1 MKYSSCLINRGQSKS
16 MILIDITN
24 ENLRSY
30 KQFENRFDNLSS
42 YLSRIYPDFDT
53 KIKWCYINV
62 DNKNIGSI
70 WLEKVDVNTVK
81 LGVFIAD
88 EKYRNKGYGTLA
100 IKRIMLFAKDLGYKS
115 VVLNVRISNIK
126 AFNVYQNIGFKESK
140 RFTKSNGIDVIQ
152 MEYVI

>member
-1 MKYSSCLINRGQSKS
+1 MSSCLINRGQSKS

-30 KQFENRFDNLSS
+30 KQFENCFDNLSS
-42 YLSRIYPDFDT
+42 YLSRIYPDFDI

-62 DNKNIGSI
+62 DNKNIGGI
-70 WLEKVDVNTVK
+70 WLEKVDVNTVT

-100 IKRIMLFAKDLGYKS
+100 IKEIIHFAKNLGYKS

-126 AFNVYQNIGFKESK
+126 AFNVYQNIGFKEIK
-140 RFTKSNGIDVIQ
+140 RFTKNNGVDVIQ
-152 MEYVI
+152 MKYVI

>member
-1 MKYSSCLINRGQSKS
+1 MSSCLINRGQSKS

-30 KQFENRFDNLSS
+30 KQFENCFDNLSS

-62 DNKNIGSI
+62 DNKNIGGI

-88 EKYRNKGYGTLA
+88 EKYRNKGYGTFA
-100 IKRIMLFAKDLGYKS
+100 INEIIRFAKNLGYKS

-126 AFNVYQNIGFKESK
+126 AFNVYQNIGFQETK
-140 RFTKSNGIDVIQ
+140 RFTKNNGVDVIQ

>member
-1 MKYSSCLINRGQSKS
+1 MKYSGCLINRGQSKS

-30 KQFENRFDNLSS
+30 KQFENCFDNLSS
-42 YLSRIYPDFDT
+42 YLSRIYPDFDA

-62 DNKNIGSI
+62 DNKNIGGI
-70 WLEKVDVNTVK
+70 WLEKVNVNTVK

-88 EKYRNKGYGTLA
+88 EKYRNKGYGTFA
-100 IKRIMLFAKDLGYKS
+100 INEIIRFAKNLGYKS

-126 AFNVYQNIGFKESK
+126 AFNVYLNIGFKETK
-140 RFTKSNGIDVIQ
+140 RFTKSNGVDVIK

>member
-1 MKYSSCLINRGQSKS
+1 MKYSGCLINRGQSKS

-30 KQFENRFDNLSS
+30 KQFEIYFDNLSS

-70 WLEKVDVNTVK
+70 WLEKFDVNTVK

-88 EKYRNKGYGTLA
+88 EKYRNKGYGTFS
-100 IKRIMLFAKDLGYKS
+100 IKEIIRFAKDLGYRS

-126 AFNVYQNIGFKESK
+126 AFNVYQNIGFKETK
-140 RFTKSNGIDVIQ
+140 RFTKNNGIDVIQ

>member
-1 MKYSSCLINRGQSKS
+1 MSSCLINRGQSKS

-30 KQFENRFDNLSS
+30 KQFENCFDNLSS

-62 DNKNIGSI
+62 DNKNIGGI

-88 EKYRNKGYGTLA
+88 EKYINKGYRTFA
-100 IKRIMLFAKDLGYKS
+100 IKEIIRFAKNLGYKS
-115 VVLNVRISNIK
+115 AVLNVRISNIK
-126 AFNVYQNIGFKESK
+126 AFNVYQNIGFKETK
-140 RFTKSNGIDVIQ
+140 RFTKSNGVDVIQ

>member
-1 MKYSSCLINRGQSKS
+1 MSSCLINCGQSKS

-30 KQFENRFDNLSS
+30 KQFENCFDNLSS

-53 KIKWCYINV
+53 KIKQCYINV
-62 DNKNIGSI
+62 DNKDIGGI
-70 WLEKVDVNTVK
+70 WLEKVNVNTVK

-88 EKYRNKGYGTLA
+88 EKYRNNGYGTLA
-100 IKRIMLFAKDLGYKS
+100 IKEIIRFAKDLGYKS

-126 AFNVYQNIGFKESK
+126 AFNVYQNIGFKETK
-140 RFTKSNGIDVIQ
+140 RFTKSNGVDVIQ
-152 MEYVI
+152 MEYMI

>member
-1 MKYSSCLINRGQSKS
+1 MSSCLINRGQSKS

-30 KQFENRFDNLSS
+30 KQFENYFDNLSC

-62 DNKNIGSI
+62 YNKNIGGI
-70 WLEKVDVNTVK
+70 WLEKVNVNTVK

-88 EKYRNKGYGTLA
+88 EKYRNKGYGTFA
-100 IKRIMLFAKDLGYKS
+100 IKEIIRFAKYLGYKS
-115 VVLNVRISNIK
+115 IVLNVRISNIK
-126 AFNVYQNIGFKESK
+126 AFNVYQNIGFKETK
-140 RFTKSNGIDVIQ
+140 RFTKSNGVDVIQ

>member
-1 MKYSSCLINRGQSKS
+1 MSSCLINRGQSKS

-30 KQFENRFDNLSS
+30 KQFENCFDNLSS

-62 DNKNIGSI
+62 DNKNIGGI

-88 EKYRNKGYGTLA
+88 EKYRNKGYGTFA
-100 IKRIMLFAKDLGYKS
+100 INEIIRFAKNLGYKS

-126 AFNVYQNIGFKESK
+126 AFNVYQNIGFKEIK
-140 RFTKSNGIDVIQ
+140 RFTKNNGVDLIQ
-152 MEYVI
+152 MEYVV

>member
-1 MKYSSCLINRGQSKS
+1 MSSCLINHGQSKF

-24 ENLRSY
+24 ENLINY
-30 KQFENRFDNLSS
+30 KQFENCFDDLSS
-42 YLSRIYPDFDT
+42 FLSRIYPDLDT

-62 DNKNIGSI
+62 DNKNIGSV

-100 IKRIMLFAKDLGYKS
+100 IKKIMFFAKDSGYKS

-126 AFNVYQNIGFKESK
+126 AFNVYQNIGFKEIK
-140 RFTKSNGIDVIQ
+140 RFTKSNGVDVIQ
-152 MEYVI
+152 MEYLI

>member
-1 MKYSSCLINRGQSKS
+1 MSSCLINRGQSKS

-30 KQFENRFDNLSS
+30 KQFENCFDNLSS

-62 DNKNIGSI
+62 DNKNIGGI

-88 EKYRNKGYGTLA
+88 EKYRNKGYGTFA
-100 IKRIMLFAKDLGYKS
+100 INEIIRFAKNLGYKS

-126 AFNVYQNIGFKESK
+126 AFNVYQNIGFQETK
-140 RFTKSNGIDVIQ
+140 RFTKNNGVDVIQ
-152 MEYVI
+152 MEYVV

>member
-1 MKYSSCLINRGQSKS
+1 MSSCLINHGQSKS

-24 ENLRSY
+24 ENLISY
-30 KQFENRFDNLSS
+30 KQFENCFDNLSP
-42 YLSRIYPDFDT
+42 YLLRIYPDLDT

-62 DNKNIGSI
+62 DNKNIGSV

-81 LGVFIAD
+81 LGFFIAD

-100 IKRIMLFAKDLGYKS
+100 IKKIICFAKDLGYKS
-115 VVLNVRISNIK
+115 VVLNVGISNIK
-126 AFNVYQNIGFKESK
+126 AFNVYQNIGFKETK

-152 MEYVI
+152 MEYLI

>member
-1 MKYSSCLINRGQSKS
+1 MSNCLINRGQSKS
-16 MILIDITN
+16 MILIDIIN

-30 KQFENRFDNLSS
+30 KQFENYFDNLSS
-42 YLSRIYPDFDT
+42 YLSRIYPDFDI
-53 KIKWCYINV
+53 KIKWSYINV

-88 EKYRNKGYGTLA
+88 EKYRNKGYGALA
-100 IKRIMLFAKDLGYKS
+100 IKKIICFVKDLGYKS
-115 VVLNVRISNIK
+115 VVLNVRIGNIK
-126 AFNVYQNIGFKESK
+126 AFNVYQNIGFKETK
-140 RFTKSNGIDVIQ
+140 RFTKNNGVDVIQ